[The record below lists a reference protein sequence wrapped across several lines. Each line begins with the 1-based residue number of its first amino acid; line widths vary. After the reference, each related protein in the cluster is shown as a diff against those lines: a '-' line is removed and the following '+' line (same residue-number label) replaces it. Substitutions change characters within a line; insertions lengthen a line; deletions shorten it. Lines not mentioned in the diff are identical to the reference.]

1 MMKNKTMETRLNEEV
16 MAFIGSRKSLQLASL
31 TGEGTPYASYAPFAI
46 GDDCLYVL
54 ISEIAVHATNL
65 LHNPAA
71 SVLIIE
77 DEDTAGEL
85 FARLRVN
92 YTVEAQHIAVD
103 SPEWQPAIDILSARH
118 GERIVNLSQLSDF
131 RLFRLVPTAGRFV
144 KDFGRAYSLAGRS
157 LAGEVVNHM
166 RDGHTK
172 RGAA

>member
-1 MMKNKTMETRLNEEV
+1 MKNQNMELRLSEEV

-31 TGEGTPYASYAPFAI
+31 TREGTPYASYAPFAI
-46 GDDCLYVL
+46 GDECLYIL
-54 ISEIAVHATNL
+54 ISEIAVHAVNL

-77 DEDTAGEL
+77 DEDAAGEL

-92 YTVEAQHIAVD
+92 YTVEAQHIEVD
-103 SPEWQPAIDILSARH
+103 SADWKPALEVLAARH
-118 GERIVNLSQLSDF
+118 GQRIMNFSQLSDF
-131 RLFRLVPTAGRFV
+131 RLFRLVPVAGRFV
-144 KDFGRAYSLAGRS
+144 KDFGRAYQLAGRS
-157 LAGEVVNHM
+157 LAGETINHM